1 EWRQL
6 FSFRGLDHLQTVFV
20 GAGQEEYVL
29 AVEPLKARQR
39 IGCNRFIGV
48 ADMRRAIGI
57 GDRGCDVE
65 RVFGGLSMSLGGRSL
80 GSRGRW
86 RSLGSLRGSSFG
98 NGSLGNGFRLVRARG
113 FSLCFPGRCFGGGL
127 FGRFLDAFL
136 TAFLG
141 GLLRCLFSLLGGRT
155 LRTGAARFAGL
166 FRLAFLDGFFR
177 SLRHGEFLILVQTKL
192 SGL

>member
-6 FSFRGLDHLQTVFV
+6 FSFRGLDHLQTLFV

-48 ADMRRAIGI
+48 ADMRRAVGI
-57 GDRGCDVE
+57 GDGGRDVE
-65 RVFGGLSMSLGGRSL
+65 RVFGGLCMSLGG
-80 GSRGRW
+80 

-155 LRTGAARFAGL
+155 LRTSAARFAGL
-166 FRLAFLDGFFR
+166 FRLSFFDGFFR